1 MAAISSLAYWTNSI
15 RKNHSIHHHMTSYLL
30 PRSDLF
36 LLLPSHVAP
45 YSLTEDCQT
54 CMHISMWPFAPA
66 FSSVWWVFSPYI
78 YMAHDCT
85 SFKSLITEA
94 LSNNLQFFFSF
105 LTVQHSL
112 LDLNSLTRDWTWGQ
126 AVKVLTN
133 GPPGNFKQFYLKL
146 QLPSPHFP
154 ILFSSRFFSLPCT
167 NLF

>member
-30 PRSDLF
+30 PRPDVF
-36 LLLPSHVAP
+36 LLLPSHIAP

-54 CMHISMWPFAPA
+54 CMHISMWPFALA

-78 YMAHDCT
+78 YMAHDRT
-85 SFKSLITEA
+85 SFKSLITEP
-94 LSNNLQFFFSF
+94 LSNNLQFFFLFWLSSTACWI
-105 LTVQHSL
+105 LIPWPGIEPGARQWKS
-112 LDLNSLTRDWTWGQ
+112 
-126 AVKVLTN
+126 N

-146 QLPSPHFP
+146 QLPSLNFP